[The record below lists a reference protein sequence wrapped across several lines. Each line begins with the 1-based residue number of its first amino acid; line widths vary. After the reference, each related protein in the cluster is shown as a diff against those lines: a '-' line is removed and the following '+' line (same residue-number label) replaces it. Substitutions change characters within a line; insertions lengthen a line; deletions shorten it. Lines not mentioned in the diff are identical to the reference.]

1 MYNLSAFVPSNVL
14 MIAHSHGTT
23 FTGMEGNRSVCLDL
37 QLMQKNTHHSHSN
50 ILHMML
56 LRHADIIVL
65 MMLFVLTYHFADK
78 SYLQRSHPFFFD

>member
-1 MYNLSAFVPSNVL
+1 MYNLSASVPANVL

-50 ILHMML
+50 ILHML
-56 LRHADIIVL
+56 LLQHADIIVL